1 MKKLRSVLRNSL
13 VVLGIETTAFFVGLL
28 IQSFVHM
35 AGVVS
40 MTFVLA
46 PFLVAV
52 ITDGY
57 VYGVVA
63 SLLTTL
69 LVNWAFTYPH
79 FMVDFTIYDNI
90 ISAVCMLTVTIITSM
105 QTTKLKRQKQL
116 EAENEM
122 ERARTN
128 LLRAVSHDLR
138 TPLTSIYGACSAVSG
153 NYDALT
159 REQHIKLLSQ
169 AQEDAQW
176 LIRMVENLLTVTRM
190 SMDSGVKIKKFPV
203 VLEELVD
210 GVLTKFR
217 NHHPDVLVKVDI
229 PDEFIRIPMD
239 AMLIEQVLINLLEN
253 AVQHAS
259 GMTKIELR
267 VRVADDMAIFVVTD
281 DGCGIRQDVMRHMF
295 TDFVK
300 NENLAANDK
309 SRSMGI
315 GLSVCATIV
324 RAHGGRITA
333 ENIPTGGAMFRFILP
348 VGEDKDE
355 Q

>member
-1 MKKLRSVLRNSL
+1 M
-13 VVLGIETTAFFVGLL
+13 VLGIETAAFFVGML
-28 IQSFVHM
+28 IQSVVHM
-35 AGVVS
+35 TGIVS

-52 ITDGY
+52 VTDGY
-57 VYGVVA
+57 IYGIIA
-63 SLLTTL
+63 SLITTL

-79 FMVDFTIYDNI
+79 FMLDFTIYDNI

-116 EAENEM
+116 EAENEL
-122 ERARTN
+122 ERARAN

-138 TPLTSIYGACSAVSG
+138 TPLTSIYGACSAIEE
-153 NYDALT
+153 NYDSLT
-159 REQHIKLLSQ
+159 KEQHIKLLSQ

-190 SMDSGVKIKKFPV
+190 SIDSEVQIKKVPV

-217 NHHPDVLVKVDI
+217 SHHPNVPVKVDI
-229 PDEFIRIPMD
+229 PEEFIRIPMD
-239 AMLIEQVLINLLEN
+239 AMLIEQVLINLFEN
-253 AVQHAS
+253 AVQHAR

-267 VRVADDMAIFVVTD
+267 VRVAGGSAIFVITD

-300 NENLAANDK
+300 NKDLPAGDR
-309 SRSMGI
+309 SRGMGI
-315 GLSVCATIV
+315 GLSVCSTIV

-348 VGEDKDE
+348 AGEDKDE